1 MAFIKTIAPA
11 DAEGEVR
18 AMYERQQA
26 AWGFVPN
33 YAKAFCYRPEAMA
46 RWGRLLAEL
55 KRPMDPR
62 RYELVTFAA
71 AYALKHT
78 ACSLAHGKAL
88 TEFFDEGEVRALAL
102 GEESGALT
110 DAEKAMIEF
119 ARKVARDASKVTSG
133 DVDVLRSKGFSD
145 AEVFDI
151 AAIAAGRAFFTK
163 VLDSLGVEADSS
175 FLRISKGLRETLTVG
190 RPIDFRPLETLPVEP
205 PAPAGG
211 EPLTLPDELHAVS
224 HGQ

>member
-11 DAEGEVR
+11 DADGDVR
-18 AMYERQQA
+18 TMYERQQS

-33 YAKAFCYRPEAMA
+33 YAKVFCYRPEVMS

-55 KRPMDPR
+55 KRPMDLR

-71 AYALKHT
+71 AHALRHT

-88 TEFFDEGEVRALAL
+88 AEFLGEDEVCRLAL
-102 GEESGALT
+102 GEERDALT
-110 DAEKAMIEF
+110 DAEEAIVVF
-119 ARKVARDASKVTSG
+119 ARQVATDASRITSG
-133 DVDVLRSKGFSD
+133 DVDLLRTKGLSD
-145 AEVFDI
+145 AEIFDI

-163 VLDSLGVEADSS
+163 ILDSLGVEADSS
-175 FLRISKGLRETLTVG
+175 FLAINKALRETLTVG
-190 RPIDFRPLETLPVEP
+190 RPVDFRAPESLPPEP
-205 PAPAGG
+205 AA
-211 EPLTLPDELHAVS
+211 PLTLPDELHAVP

>member
-11 DAEGEVR
+11 DAEGDVR

-33 YAKAFCYRPEAMA
+33 YAKAFCYRPEAMV

-55 KRPMDPR
+55 KRPMDAR

-71 AYALKHT
+71 AHTLRHT

-88 TEFFDEGEVRALAL
+88 TAFFDEDEVRRLAL
-102 GEESGALT
+102 GEAGDALT
-110 DAEKAMIEF
+110 EAEKAMMAF
-119 ARKVARDASKVTSG
+119 ARQVATDASRVTSG
-133 DVDVLRSKGFSD
+133 DVDALRSRGFTD
-145 AEVFDI
+145 AEIFDI

-163 VLDSLGVEADSS
+163 ILDSLGVEADAS
-175 FLRISKGLRETLTVG
+175 FLSISQGLRETLTVG
-190 RPIDFRPLETLPVEP
+190 RPIDFREPETLP
-205 PAPAGG
+205 A
-211 EPLTLPDELHAVS
+211 
-224 HGQ
+224 

>member
-1 MAFIKTIAPA
+1 MPFIKTIAPA
-11 DAEGEVR
+11 DAEGDVR

-33 YAKAFCYRPEAMA
+33 YAKVFCYRPEVMA

-71 AYALKHT
+71 AHAMRHT

-88 TEFFDEGEVRALAL
+88 TAFFDEDEVRRLAL
-102 GEESGALT
+102 GEAGEALT

-119 ARKVARDASKVTSG
+119 ARQVATDASRITSG
-133 DVDVLRSKGFSD
+133 DVDVLRAHGFTD
-145 AEVFDI
+145 AEIFDI

-163 VLDSLGVEADSS
+163 ILDSLGVEADAS
-175 FLRISKGLRETLTVG
+175 FLAINKALRETLTVG
-190 RPIDFRPLETLPVEP
+190 RPIDFRPPETLPTP
-205 PAPAGG
+205 
-211 EPLTLPDELHAVS
+211 
-224 HGQ
+224 